1 MDVHER
7 VLFQNKHWGQGK
19 FETFNFKRYLFSKIW
34 KDIETKPIT
43 LLTGP
48 RRTGKS
54 VIVKQLINE
63 VVNKNG
69 VNPRQV
75 LFYEFSQG
83 EKTEVI
89 WQVFDYFS
97 KEVADPRLP
106 IYLFFDEIQ
115 YIKDYEIV
123 LKQIYDNTQNCK
135 IITTGSLSLSYK
147 RKMQESLAGRFF
159 SYHLYPLNF
168 SEYLELAKPDSFRIF
183 KEIEDIKDNY
193 KKQSLLEP
201 LNVDFREFLLCG
213 RFPETVNFTKDQ
225 VQAYL
230 KNIISQSLN
239 QDVFSYFEIE
249 KPLIINAIF
258 EYIRQNNGG
267 VISINKLANNLGAS
281 NQTVTLY
288 LDILDQMGIIYLVYN
303 NLNPLVKTQCS
314 KKAYTNS
321 SFALLETKLDIQ
333 TATGIAVE
341 SYILE
346 RLLEKNEMVTFWR
359 KRNKEIDFIL
369 PKKKIGFEVKFRTQP
384 PHIKNTP
391 GEFNIKILSLNG
403 EYPACLF

>member
-1 MDVHER
+1 MDIQEKIVF
-7 VLFQNKHWGQGK
+7 LNKHWGQGK
-19 FETFNFKRYLFSKIW
+19 FETFEFKRYLFSKIW

-63 VVNKNG
+63 VINKKR

-75 LFYEFSQG
+75 LFYEFSRE
-83 EKTEVI
+83 EKTEVV
-89 WQVFDYFS
+89 WRVFDYFS

-115 YIKDYEIV
+115 YLKDYELI

-135 IITTGSLSLSYK
+135 IVITGSLSLSYK
-147 RKMQESLAGRFF
+147 RKMQESLTGRFF
-159 SYHLYPLNF
+159 PYHLYPLNF
-168 SEYLELAKPDSFRIF
+168 SEYLELTKQDSFQIF
-183 KEIEDIKDNY
+183 KEIENIKDNY
-193 KKQSLLEP
+193 KKQSLLAP
-201 LNVDFREFLLCG
+201 LNADFREFLLYG

-225 VQAYL
+225 THAYL

-249 KPLIINAIF
+249 KPLIVNAIF

-267 VISINKLANNLGAS
+267 IISINKLADNLSAS
-281 NQTVTLY
+281 NQTATLY
-288 LDILDQMGIIYLVYN
+288 LNILDQMGIIYLVYN
-303 NLNPLVKTQCS
+303 SLNPLVKTQCA
-314 KKAYTNS
+314 KKAYINS

-346 RLLEKNEMVTFWR
+346 RLLEKNETVTFWR

-369 PKKKIGFEVKFRTQP
+369 PKKKIGYEIKFRTQTP
-384 PHIKNTP
+384 YTKNAPKGFSIKT
-391 GEFNIKILSLNG
+391 LSLNG

>member
-1 MDVHER
+1 MDIQEKIVF
-7 VLFQNKHWGQGK
+7 LNKHWGQGK
-19 FETFNFKRYLFSKIW
+19 FETFSFKRYLFSNIW
-34 KDIETKPIT
+34 KDIETKPII

-63 VVNKNG
+63 VINKKG
-69 VNPRQV
+69 INPRQI
-75 LFYEFSQG
+75 LFYEFSRG

-97 KEVADPRLP
+97 KEVVDPRLP

-115 YIKDYEIV
+115 YVKDYELV

-135 IITTGSLSLSYK
+135 IVITGSLSLSHK
-147 RKMQESLAGRFF
+147 

-168 SEYLELAKPDSFRIF
+168 SEYLELAKPDSFQIF
-183 KEIEDIKDNY
+183 KEIENIKDNY
-193 KKQSLLEP
+193 KKQSLLAP
-201 LNVDFREFLLCG
+201 LNADFREFLLYG

-225 VQAYL
+225 AHAYL

-258 EYIRQNNGG
+258 EYIKQNNGG
-267 VISINKLANNLGAS
+267 VISVNKLANNLGTS

-288 LDILDQMGIIYLVYN
+288 LNILDQMGIIYLVYN
-303 NLNPLVKTQCS
+303 SLNPLVKTQS
-314 KKAYTNS
+314 AKKAYINS

-333 TATGIAVE
+333 TATGIAAE

-346 RLLEKNEMVTFWR
+346 RLLEKDEIVTFWR

-384 PHIKNTP
+384 SYIKNIP
-391 GEFNIKILSLNG
+391 EGFDIKTLSLNG